1 MGGSRRSG
9 VSRPSIGVG
18 TPGRSV
24 GSGPTGPSS
33 PSASGPGSCGGGGSR
48 CSRGLGS
55 SRDPCPKPSGPR
67 SNRRSATSPGC
78 SGLTP
83 PAAPRA
89 NLLWATLIV
98 EELVRSGVGFFC
110 VAPGSRSTPLVA
122 ALAANEKAESL
133 IHFDE
138 RGTAFAAVGHA
149 RATGRPAAWITTSGT
164 AVANGLPAVVE
175 AATDGVPMILL
186 TADRPPELRQTG
198 ANQTIDQPDIF
209 GDYVRWRFDLP
220 APDSGI
226 DPAMVL
232 TTVDQAAYRASRTP
246 QGPVHLNLMFREPFL
261 PDPEDVLSGP
271 SSWVQTDEPYTR
283 YAATKPAVDEM
294 EIHNLW
300 ETLRPV
306 RRGLMV
312 AGRLASRKQGE
323 AVLRLSDTLGWP
335 LLPDIGSQVRLGAG
349 SKNVAAHYDVLLAS
363 DSFSEDHVPEAVV
376 HVGGRALS
384 KRLEQFLGRS
394 RPDPYI
400 VVRENPFRLDPA
412 HRVTHSFEANILGFC
427 ASLVSVASEVRPAVD
442 ASWAASWREASEE
455 VGRRLE
461 GILSGEPNEPLVARN
476 VSRTLPQDHGLV
488 VASSMPVRDL
498 DTYAAADGVP
508 APVAANR
515 GASGID
521 GTVATAA
528 GFARGLGRPVTLLI
542 GDLALLHDLNSLAM
556 LRDVHVVVVILNN
569 DGGGIFSFLPV
580 ATHEEFF
587 EPYFGT
593 PQGVGFEPA
602 AKMFGLRY
610 ECPATTE
617 EFVEAYGS
625 ACTQSFSTLIEVKT
639 DRRENVALHRRVL
652 EEVAA
657 RVESM

>member
-1 MGGSRRSG
+1 M
-9 VSRPSIGVG
+9 
-18 TPGRSV
+18 
-24 GSGPTGPSS
+24 
-33 PSASGPGSCGGGGSR
+33 
-48 CSRGLGS
+48 L
-55 SRDPCPKPSGPR
+55 
-67 SNRRSATSPGC
+67 
-78 SGLTP
+78 
-83 PAAPRA
+83 
-89 NLLWATLIV
+89 
-98 EELVRSGVGFFC
+98 
-110 VAPGSRSTPLVA
+110 
-122 ALAANEKAESL
+122 
-133 IHFDE
+133 
-138 RGTAFAAVGHA
+138 
-149 RATGRPAAWITTSGT
+149 
-164 AVANGLPAVVE
+164 
-175 AATDGVPMILL
+175 LL

-220 APDSGI
+220 APDPEI

-232 TTVDQAAYRASRTP
+232 TTIDQAAYRASRAP

-261 PDPEDVLSGP
+261 SDPGNELALSGP
-271 SSWVQTDEPYTR
+271 SSWEQGDEQPYTR

-294 EIHNLW
+294 EIQALW
-300 ETLRPV
+300 QKLCSAK
-306 RRGLMV
+306 RGLVV

-323 AVLRLSDTLGWP
+323 VVLRLADALGWP
-335 LLPDIGSQVRLGAG
+335 VLPDIGSQVRLGADSQG
-349 SKNVAAHYDVLLAS
+349 LVAHYDVLLAS
-363 DSFSEDHVPEAVV
+363 DTFSEDHVPEAVV
-376 HVGGRALS
+376 HVGGRSLS

-412 HRVTHSFEANILGFC
+412 HRVTHSVEANILDFC
-427 ASLVSVASEVRPAVD
+427 ASLVRVASKVRPAVD
-442 ASWAASWREASEE
+442 VSWAASWREASEE
-455 VGRRLE
+455 VGRRLD

-476 VSRTLPQDHGLV
+476 VSRYLPQDHGLV

-498 DTYAAADGVP
+498 DTYAAADGVS

-556 LRDVHVVVVILNN
+556 LRDVQVVVVVLNN

-587 EPYFGT
+587 EPFFGT

-610 ECPATTE
+610 ERPATTE
-617 EFVEAYGS
+617 EFVEAYSS
-625 ACTQSFSTLIEVKT
+625 ACTQSFSTLIEVKI
-639 DRRENVALHRRVL
+639 DRRENVALHRKVL

>member
-1 MGGSRRSG
+1 MN
-9 VSRPSIGVG
+9 
-18 TPGRSV
+18 
-24 GSGPTGPSS
+24 
-33 PSASGPGSCGGGGSR
+33 
-48 CSRGLGS
+48 
-55 SRDPCPKPSGPR
+55 RD
-67 SNRRSATSPGC
+67 T
-78 SGLTP
+78 
-83 PAAPRA
+83 PRA
-89 NLLWATLIV
+89 NRLWAYLIV
-98 EELVRSGVGFFC
+98 EELLRCGVGFFC

-122 ALAANEKAESL
+122 ALAANEKARSL

-138 RGTAFAAVGHA
+138 RGTAFATLGYA

-220 APDSGI
+220 APDPGI

-232 TTVDQAAYRASRTP
+232 TTVDQAAYRAGRAP
-246 QGPVHLNLMFREPFL
+246 QGPVHVNLMFREPFL
-261 PDPEDVLSGP
+261 SGPEDEEVLSGP
-271 SSWVQTDEPYTR
+271 SSWERSDQPYTR
-283 YAATKPAVDEM
+283 YAATKPAVDEI
-294 EIHNLW
+294 EIHRLW

-306 RRGLMV
+306 KRGLVV

-323 AVLRLSDTLGWP
+323 AVLRLAGALGWP
-335 LLPDIGSQVRLGAG
+335 ILPDIGSQARLGAD
-349 SKNVAAHYDVLLAS
+349 SLVAHYDALLAG
-363 DSFSEDHVPEAVV
+363 DSFARTHAPEAVV

-384 KRLEQFLGRS
+384 KRLEQFLASS

-412 HRVTHSFEANILGFC
+412 HRVSHSVEANVLDFC
-427 ASLVSVASEVRPAVD
+427 AALARAAIEDPPAMD
-442 ASWAASWREASEE
+442 PSWTVGWREASEE
-455 VGRRLE
+455 VGRYLD
-461 GILSGEPNEPLVARN
+461 GNLSGEPNEPLVAR
-476 VSRTLPQDHGLV
+476 VLSRNIPPDHGLV

-498 DTYAAADGVP
+498 DTYAAADGAPV
-508 APVAANR
+508 PVAANR

-528 GFARGLGRPVTLLI
+528 GFARGFGRPVTLLI

-556 LRDVHVVVVILNN
+556 LRDVQVIVVVLNN

-580 ATHEEFF
+580 ARHGEFF
-587 EPYFGT
+587 ESYFGT
-593 PQGVGFEPA
+593 PQDVGFGPA
-602 AKMFGLRY
+602 AKMFGLGY
-610 ECPATTE
+610 EHPVTTE

-625 ACTQSFSTLIEVKT
+625 ACARDSSTLIEVET
-639 DRRENVALHRRVL
+639 DRGENMALHRRVL

-657 RVESM
+657 RIEKAQ

>member
-1 MGGSRRSG
+1 MN
-9 VSRPSIGVG
+9 
-18 TPGRSV
+18 
-24 GSGPTGPSS
+24 
-33 PSASGPGSCGGGGSR
+33 
-48 CSRGLGS
+48 
-55 SRDPCPKPSGPR
+55 RD
-67 SNRRSATSPGC
+67 T
-78 SGLTP
+78 
-83 PAAPRA
+83 PRA
-89 NLLWATLIV
+89 NRLWAYLIV
-98 EELVRSGVGFFC
+98 EELLRCGVGFFC

-122 ALAANEKAESL
+122 ALAASEKARSL

-138 RGTAFAAVGHA
+138 RGTAFAALGYA

-175 AATDGVPMILL
+175 AATDGVPMVLL

-220 APDSGI
+220 APDPDI

-261 PDPEDVLSGP
+261 SGPEDEDIPSGP
-271 SSWVQTDEPYTR
+271 ASWVQGDEPYTR

-294 EIHNLW
+294 EIYRLW

-306 RRGLMV
+306 KHGLVV

-323 AVLRLSDTLGWP
+323 AVLRLAGTIGWP
-335 LLPDIGSQVRLGAG
+335 LLPDLGSQVRLGSEG
-349 SKNVAAHYDVLLAS
+349 IAAHYDALVAG
-363 DSFSEDHVPEAVV
+363 DSFAGSHVPEAVV
-376 HVGGRALS
+376 HVGGRSLS
-384 KRLEQFLGRS
+384 KRLEQFLASS
-394 RPDPYI
+394 RPDPYV

-412 HRVTHSFEANILGFC
+412 HRVTHSVEANVLDFC
-427 ASLVSVASEVRPAVD
+427 TALV
-442 ASWAASWREASEE
+442 WAATEAPPAMNPLWTAGWLEASEE
-455 VGRRLE
+455 VARHLE
-461 GILSGEPNEPLVARN
+461 GIFSGEPNEPLVARLLSRN
-476 VSRTLPQDHGLV
+476 VPPDHGLV

-498 DTYAAADGVP
+498 DTYATTDGAPV
-508 APVAANR
+508 PVAANR

-556 LRDVHVVVVILNN
+556 LRDVHVIVVVLNN
-569 DGGGIFSFLPV
+569 DGGGIFSFLPI
-580 ATHEEFF
+580 ARHEEFF

-602 AKMFGLRY
+602 AKMFGLVY
-610 ECPATTE
+610 EHPGTMEA
-617 EFVEAYGS
+617 FVEAYGA
-625 ACTQSFSTLIEVKT
+625 ACARGSSTLIEVQT
-639 DRRENVALHRRVL
+639 DRGENMALHRRL
-652 EEVAA
+652 LQEVADHIEKA
-657 RVESM
+657 